1 MKYSKICMT
10 QSLPDINTLDEL
22 TLYCVVDLKDYVKPP
37 VSFSYKGVKY
47 YTNNET
53 LNEVYKL
60 IFNGEYDALELL
72 LEVSDEI
79 TKY

>member
-1 MKYSKICMT
+1 MKYPKICMT

-47 YTNNET
+47 YTNKET

-60 IFNGEYDALELL
+60 IFNGEYNTLELL
-72 LEVSDEI
+72 IECSDEI
-79 TKY
+79 QKI